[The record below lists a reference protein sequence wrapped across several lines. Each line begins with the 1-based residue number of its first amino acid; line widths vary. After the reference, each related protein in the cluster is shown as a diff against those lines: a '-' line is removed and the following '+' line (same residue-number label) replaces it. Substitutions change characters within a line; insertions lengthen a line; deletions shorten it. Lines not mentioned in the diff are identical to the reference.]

1 MPRLRSISTLNVS
14 TKVDSF
20 SKRLRQYVP
29 VPADVSTAAASSL
42 AVDIRTFPW
51 IRRLASDYAFAFEKV
66 APFFAGDP
74 ATPAAWADT
83 IKRSQSF
90 QRQPAEIARV
100 IAAQQAERNAP
111 AAARESAARLADAA
125 TRVIIT
131 GQQAGLFGGPLFTLL
146 KAITTMK
153 LAAQVSL
160 EHRVPVVPVF
170 WIDAEDHDWPEV
182 SGCTVLDSELAPN
195 AVRLAD
201 LPGAGSLPIARLT
214 LNDAI
219 HPALDQLNTALPD
232 SEFKDELMT
241 ALRAAYVPGRSMA
254 AAFGVW
260 LEHVLGPHGLVVY
273 DSSDP
278 ASKTLARDV
287 FVKELSQPGQTARIA
302 AKAGEALVA
311 KGYHAQATLAE
322 GTVSVCSIST
332 RSARRSASMDDRRPW
347 ATTRCPSRSSS
358 TRRAIIRITSAR
370 TCCCARSCRTPCSR
384 RFVTSRGPNEL
395 AYLGQLKD
403 VYAHFG
409 IPMPLFYQRGTA
421 TLADS
426 ATLRFL
432 TKYDLPIT
440 ALRAQDESALNQLLE
455 SQLPPT
461 VEQSLTSLSSLV
473 EEQMAAVAAAVPQI
487 DPTLEGAVKSTL
499 GKMQHEVQALHNKV
513 IQAAKRRDDTL
524 RRQFQ
529 RAQALTF
536 PQGHPQEREVGF
548 VWFLN
553 RYGPALVDR
562 LMDELPLAMGHHWVL
577 TI

>member
-1 MPRLRSISTLNVS
+1 M
-14 TKVDSF
+14 
-20 SKRLRQYVP
+20 RQYVA
-29 VPADVSTAAASSL
+29 VPADVSPASASSL
-42 AVDIRTFPW
+42 AIDIRSFPW
-51 IRRLASDYAFAFEKV
+51 IRRLASDYAFEFGKV
-66 APFFAGDP
+66 APFYAGDP

-90 QRQPAEIARV
+90 ARQPAETARV
-100 IAAQQAERNAP
+100 IAAQQANRNAP
-111 AAARESAARLADAA
+111 AKSRESAARLADPA
-125 TRVIIT
+125 TRVVIT

-153 LAAQVSL
+153 LAAQV
-160 EHRVPVVPVF
+160 EREQRVPVVPVF

-182 SGCTVLDSELAPN
+182 SGCTVLDSELAP
-195 AVRLAD
+195 ATVRLAD
-201 LPGAGSLPIARLT
+201 LPGAGSLPIARLNLT
-214 LNDAI
+214 DAI
-219 HPALDQLNTALPD
+219 TAALDQLDTALPD
-232 SEFKDELMT
+232 TEFKSEIMSG
-241 ALRAAYVPGRSMA
+241 LRAAYVPGRSMA
-254 AAFGVW
+254 SAFGVW
-260 LEHVLGPHGLVVY
+260 MEQVLGPRGLVVY

-278 ASKTLARDV
+278 AAKALARDV

-302 AKAGEALVA
+302 ATAGEALVA
-311 KGYHAQATLAE
+311 KGYHAQATLAD
-322 GTVSVCSIST
+322 GTVCVFHLNNE
-332 RSARRSASMDDRRPW
+332 RSPIKITGDKAEIEDRTVPLDQLKKEAQTQPDHFSPNVLLRPLVQDTVFPTICYV
-347 ATTRCPSRSSS
+347 A
-358 TRRAIIRITSAR
+358 
-370 TCCCARSCRTPCSR
+370 
-384 RFVTSRGPNEL
+384 GPNEL
-395 AYLGQLKD
+395 AYLGQLKEI
-403 VYAHFG
+403 YAHFG
-409 IPMPLFYQRGTA
+409 IPMPLMYQRGTA

-432 TKYDLPIT
+432 SKYDLPIT

-461 VEQSLTSLSSLV
+461 VEQSLTSVSSMI
-473 EEQMAAVAAAVPQI
+473 EERMNAVAAAVPQI

-499 GKMQHEVQALHNKV
+499 GKMQHEVHSLHNKV
-513 IQAAKRRDDTL
+513 IQAAKRRDETL

-577 TI
+577 AI

>member
-1 MPRLRSISTLNVS
+1 MLSRE
-14 TKVDSF
+14 VDSV
-20 SKRLRQYVP
+20 SDRLRQYVA
-29 VPADVSTAAASSL
+29 VPADVSTATANSL

-51 IRRLASDYAFAFEKV
+51 IRRLASDYAFDFPKV

-83 IKRSQSF
+83 IARSQSY
-90 QRQPAEIARV
+90 QRQPLEIARL
-100 IAAQQAERNAP
+100 IAAQQADRGAP
-111 AAARESAARLADAA
+111 AAARDAAARLADPA

-153 LAAQVSL
+153 LATQVSH

-182 SGCTVLDSELAPN
+182 SGCTVLDSEHAPIT
-195 AVRLAD
+195 VRLAD

-219 HPALDQLNTALPD
+219 QPALDQLATALPD
-232 SEFKDELMT
+232 SEFKNDILA
-241 ALRAAYVPGRSMA
+241 ALRSAYAPGRSMA
-254 AAFGVW
+254 TSFGVW
-260 LEHVLGPHGLVVY
+260 MEQVLGPHGLVVY
-273 DSSDP
+273 DSADP
-278 ASKTLARDV
+278 AAKALARDV
-287 FVKELSQPGQTARIA
+287 FVKELTQPGHTARIA
-302 AKAGEALVA
+302 AEAGEALVA
-311 KGYHAQATLAE
+311 KGYHAQATLAD
-322 GTVSVCSIST
+322 GTVSVFHLN
-332 RSARRSASMDDRRPW
+332 AE
-347 ATTRCPSRSSS
+347 
-358 TRRAIIRITSAR
+358 RAAIRIDGDKATVGEHTMTAAQLVDEAR
-370 TCCCARSCRTPCSR
+370 QHPEHFSPNVLLRPLVQDTVFPTICYVA
-384 RFVTSRGPNEL
+384 GPNEL

-409 IPMPLFYQRGTA
+409 VPMPLFYQRGSA

-432 TKYDLPIT
+432 SKYDLPIT

-461 VEQSLTSLSSLV
+461 VEQALTSVSSLLD
-473 EEQMAAVAAAVPQI
+473 ERMAAVAAAVPQI
-487 DPTLEGAVKSTL
+487 DPTLEGAVKSTQ
-499 GKMQHEVQALHNKV
+499 GKLQHEVQSLHNKV

-536 PQGHPQEREVGF
+536 PQGHPQEREIGF

-562 LMDELPLAMGHHWVL
+562 LMDELPLPMGHHWVL